1 MMTHHSGGTAQDDIW
16 GNTTDIPNAWGDPN
30 VHETNVT
37 GTKSFALVL
46 TTESTKPKV
55 NFRALYNEEKVED
68 TDFVLPVENV
78 LAARN
83 KFANSLVGFFVGK
96 SVAFPLVQNYVKNT
110 WGKYGFQKVI
120 SDDDGVFY
128 FKFTS
133 VTGMEQVMEKGPWM
147 IRNQPLLL
155 NKWTPNLALSK
166 DEVKKV
172 PIWVKIHKIPVVAY
186 SEDGLSLIASQIGK
200 PIMPDA
206 FTSSMCSYPWG
217 RMGFVRAMIEVSA
230 EIGT

>member
-1 MMTHHSGGTAQDDIW
+1 MGCDNMSYDNNDLNIVCDVTSTLLAAGVSQQDVDAQVSGVQGMMTHYRGGTAQDDIW

-30 VHETNVT
+30 MHETNVT
-37 GTKSFALVL
+37 GTKSFASVL

-55 NFRALYNEEKVED
+55 NFRVLYNEEKVED
-68 TDFVLPVENV
+68 TDFVLPMENV

-83 KFANSLVGFFVGK
+83 KFANSLMGFFVGK

-133 VTGMEQVMEKGPWM
+133 ATGMEQVMRYFLTSG
-147 IRNQPLLL
+147 R
-155 NKWTPNLALSK
+155 
-166 DEVKKV
+166 
-172 PIWVKIHKIPVVAY
+172 
-186 SEDGLSLIASQIGK
+186 QI
-200 PIMPDA
+200 
-206 FTSSMCSYPWG
+206 
-217 RMGFVRAMIEVSA
+217 
-230 EIGT
+230 